1 MTLKEVVLYAG
12 LTVLTGNDSLE
23 TDIAGGYS
31 GDIMSD
37 ALASLRSGT
46 VWITSQA
53 NSNMV
58 AVAAFRK
65 VAAVIL
71 PKDVTANPD
80 TISLAQREG
89 VTVLSSPHSAFQT
102 IGMVYAILAAQQSQ
116 QIRLQ

>member
-1 MTLKEVVLYAG
+1 MTLKEVAVYAG
-12 LTVLTGNDSLE
+12 LTVLTENDNLE
-23 TDIAGGYS
+23 TEIVGGYS
-31 GDIMSD
+31 GDILSD

-46 VWITSQA
+46 VWITSQT

-102 IGMVYAILAAQQSQ
+102 TGMVYTILTA
-116 QIRLQ
+116 R